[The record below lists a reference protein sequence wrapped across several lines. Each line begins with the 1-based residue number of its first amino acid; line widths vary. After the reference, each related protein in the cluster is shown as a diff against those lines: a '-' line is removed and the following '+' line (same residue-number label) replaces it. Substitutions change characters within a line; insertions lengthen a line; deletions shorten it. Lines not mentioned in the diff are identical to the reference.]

1 MTSFLPSLNPTPAFP
16 KHYGGPYPVGTVDI
30 EIPVSEL
37 PSVARTPDP
46 SITTV
51 SFRVFYPCEGPHSSP
66 KPVYWIPD
74 PQHGYVSAY
83 ARFLGASSKISQL
96 IAYFPR
102 LLYHITIPAVRNAKI
117 LAAPG
122 ESKRWPVVVFSHGL
136 GGSRNAYSHLLGSLS
151 SYGLVAIAPEH
162 REGSAPISYIKQG
175 NGSDPVHIDYRSI
188 PHTPSREVEEARDEQ
203 LRIRLWE
210 LGLIHSALLMIDEG
224 AKVSNIASD
233 VSSNKTEVQNEL
245 LTFGGLL
252 DVHTPGSIAWAG
264 HSFGAA
270 TVYQFVKSVFYR
282 PAGRLLQS
290 SQGYHPLYVPA
301 EDSSITSQI
310 TPQSTV
316 ALLDLWTLPL
326 RSASTTW
333 LWRKPLPCYESGGRG
348 GANVLVILSEAFFKW
363 RGNLIST
370 KQAVSAGPSGDRR
383 HDPGKSHPHIFY
395 PVKTAHVSQSDFG
408 ILFPW
413 ATKKFMKAE
422 EPERTLTLNVL
433 AILELMRQSGK
444 DVASLS
450 DVDRNAV
457 LETVQGTSN
466 GHAISNVVHKK
477 HAHGNGSL
485 HPSEQPSK
493 ADVAILSPQ
502 SSIRGWIAVSVDVED
517 KPGEAT
523 NQKTGSDADPSE
535 AVMES
540 EFMNGNEDQEK
551 KSHQISE

>member
-1 MTSFLPSLNPTPAFP
+1 MTSYLPSLNPTPAFP

-37 PSVARTPDP
+37 QSVARTPDS

-51 SFRVFYPCEGPHSSP
+51 SFRAFYPCENPLSSP

-83 ARFLGASSKISQL
+83 ARFLGASSRISQL
-96 IAYFPR
+96 LAYFPR
-102 LLYHITIPAVRNAKI
+102 LLYHITIPAVRNAKV
-117 LAAPG
+117 LAAPT
-122 ESKRWPVVVFSHGL
+122 ESKRWPVLVFSHGL

-151 SYGLVAIAPEH
+151 SYGIVAIAPEH

-175 NGSDPVHIDYRSI
+175 NGSEAVHIDYRSI

-210 LGLIHSALLMIDEG
+210 LGLIYEALLMIDKG
-224 AKVSNIASD
+224 TKLSNIASEA
-233 VSSNKTEVQNEL
+233 SSDKTEVQNEL
-245 LTFGGLL
+245 LTFGALL
-252 DVHTPGSIAWAG
+252 DIHRPGSISWAG

-282 PAGRLLQS
+282 PSNRVLQS
-290 SQGYHPLYVPA
+290 FEGYHPLYIPA
-301 EDSSITSQI
+301 DDSSITRQI

-333 LWRKPLPCYESGGRG
+333 LWKKPLPCYEPGGRG

-383 HDPGKSHPHIFY
+383 HNPQKSHPHIFY

-433 AILELMRQSGK
+433 AILELLRQSGK
-444 DVASLS
+444 DIASFS
-450 DVDRNAV
+450 DVDRHTV
-457 LETVQGTSN
+457 LDGAQGTTN
-466 GHAISNVVHKK
+466 EHAISNVMHKK
-477 HAHGNGSL
+477 HGHANGSIRSSKQPSKGELDILSL
-485 HPSEQPSK
+485 HP
-493 ADVAILSPQ
+493 
-502 SSIRGWIAVSVDVED
+502 SIRGWIPVSVEVED
-517 KPGEAT
+517 RPGEAT
-523 NQKTGSDADPSE
+523 NEKTGSDADPSE

-540 EFMNGNEDQEK
+540 EIMNSNEKQEEK
-551 KSHQISE
+551 PDSTSQ

>member
-1 MTSFLPSLNPTPAFP
+1 MTSYLPSLNPTPAFP

-37 PSVARTPDP
+37 PSIAHTPNP

-51 SFRVFYPCEGPHSSP
+51 SFRVFYPCEIPHSSP

-83 ARFLGASSKISQL
+83 ARFLGASSRISQF

-102 LLYHITIPAVRNAKI
+102 LLYHITIPAVRNAKV
-117 LAAPG
+117 LAAPTK
-122 ESKRWPVVVFSHGL
+122 SKRWPVVVFSHGL

-151 SYGLVAIAPEH
+151 SYGIVAIAPEH
-162 REGSAPISYIKQG
+162 REGSAPITYIKQG
-175 NGSDPVHIDYRSI
+175 NGSKDEPVDYRSI
-188 PHTPSREVEEARDEQ
+188 PHSPSREVEDARDEQ

-210 LGLIHSALLMIDEG
+210 LGLIHEALLMIDKG
-224 AKVSNIASD
+224 AKLSNIASEA
-233 VSSNKTEVQNEL
+233 SSNKTEVQNEL

-252 DVHTPGSIAWAG
+252 DIHRPGSISWAG

-270 TVYQFVKSVFYR
+270 SVYQFVKSVFYR
-282 PAGRLLQS
+282 PSDRALQS
-290 SQGYHPLYVPA
+290 SEGYHPLYVPA
-301 EDSSITSQI
+301 DDSTITRQI

-333 LWRKPLPCYESGGRG
+333 LWKKPLPCYEPGGQG

-370 KQAVSAGPSGDRR
+370 KQAVSASPSHDRR

-444 DVASLS
+444 EVASLS

-457 LETVQGTSN
+457 LETVQGATN
-466 GHAISNVVHKK
+466 GHAISNVMHKK
-477 HAHGNGSL
+477 HGHTNGDL
-485 HPSEQPSK
+485 HASKQRSEEEL
-493 ADVAILSPQ
+493 DLLSQQ
-502 SSIRGWIAVSVDVED
+502 SSIRGWISVSVEVED
-517 KPGEAT
+517 QPGEAT
-523 NQKTGSDADPSE
+523 NEKTGLDADPSE

-540 EFMNGNEDQEK
+540 EIMNSNEDQEMK
-551 KSHQISE
+551 

>member
-1 MTSFLPSLNPTPAFP
+1 MSFLPSLNPTPAFP

-37 PSVARTPDP
+37 PSVAPTPDS

-51 SFRVFYPCEGPHSSP
+51 SFRVFYPCESPHSSP

-83 ARFLGASSKISQL
+83 ARFLGASSKLSQV

-102 LLYHITIPAVRNAKI
+102 LLYHITIPAVRNAKV
-117 LAAPG
+117 LAAPT

-151 SYGLVAIAPEH
+151 SYGIVAIAPEH

-175 NGSDPVHIDYRSI
+175 NGAEPVHVDYRSI

-203 LRIRLWE
+203 LKIRLWE
-210 LGLIHSALLMIDEG
+210 LGLVHEALLMIDKG
-224 AKVSNIASD
+224 AKLSNIASEA
-233 VSSNKTEVQNEL
+233 SSKKTEVQNEL
-245 LTFGGLL
+245 LTFGALL
-252 DVHTPGSIAWAG
+252 DVHRPGSISWAG

-270 TVYQFVKSVFYR
+270 TVYQFVKSVFYC
-282 PAGRLLQS
+282 PSDPGLQNS
-290 SQGYHPLYVPA
+290 GAYHPLYVPA
-301 EDSSITSQI
+301 DDSSIRSQI

-326 RSASTTW
+326 RSAATTW
-333 LWRKPLPCYESGGRG
+333 LWRKPLPCYESSG

-370 KQAVSAGPSGDRR
+370 KQAVSADPSGDRR
-383 HDPGKSHPHIFY
+383 HDPAKSRPHIFY
-395 PVKTAHVSQSDFG
+395 PFKTAHVSQSDFG

-422 EPERTLTLNVL
+422 EPERTLKLNVL
-433 AILELMRQSGK
+433 AILELMRQNGK
-444 DVASLS
+444 DIASLS
-450 DVDRNAV
+450 EADRHAV
-457 LETVQGTSN
+457 LEQVQGTAN
-466 GHAISNVVHKK
+466 GHAISNVMHQK
-477 HAHGNGSL
+477 HGHANGSL
-485 HPSEQPSK
+485 HQSK
-493 ADVAILSPQ
+493 QASPAEIDMLSPQ
-502 SSIRGWIAVSVDVED
+502 SSIRGWVPVSVDVED

-523 NQKTGSDADPSE
+523 NEKTGSDADPSE

-540 EFMNGNEDQEK
+540 EVMNSNEDHENE
-551 KSHQISE
+551 SHHTPE

>member
-1 MTSFLPSLNPTPAFP
+1 MASLLPSLNPTPAFP

-37 PSVARTPDP
+37 PSVTRTPDS
-46 SITTV
+46 SISTV
-51 SFRVFYPCEGPHSSP
+51 SFRVFYPCESPHSSV

-83 ARFLGASSKISQL
+83 ARFLGASSRISQL

-102 LLYHITIPAVRNAKI
+102 LLYHIKIPAVRNAKV
-117 LAAPG
+117 LVAPT

-151 SYGLVAIAPEH
+151 SYGIVAIAPEH

-175 NGSDPVHIDYRSI
+175 NGSEPVPIDYRSI
-188 PHTPSREVEEARDEQ
+188 SHTPSREVEEARDEQ

-210 LGLIHSALLMIDEG
+210 LGLVYEALLMIDKG
-224 AKVSNIASD
+224 AKLSNIVSE
-233 VSSNKTEVQNEL
+233 VSSKKTEIQNEL
-245 LTFGGLL
+245 LTFGALL
-252 DVHTPGSIAWAG
+252 DVHRPGSISWAG

-282 PAGRLLQS
+282 PADQVLQNS
-290 SQGYHPLYVPA
+290 GGYHPLYVPA
-301 EDSSITSQI
+301 DNSPIRRQI

-326 RSASTTW
+326 RSASTKW
-333 LWRKPLPCYESGGRG
+333 LWKKPLPCYESDGRG

-370 KQAVSAGPSGDRR
+370 KQAVSAGPSDDRR
-383 HDPGKSHPHIFY
+383 HDSGKPPPHIFY

-433 AILELMRQSGK
+433 AIRELMRQNGK

-450 DVDRNAV
+450 DVDRHAV
-457 LETVQGTSN
+457 LGTIQATAN
-466 GHAISNVVHKK
+466 EHATSDIVHKK
-477 HAHGNGSL
+477 HAQTNGNF
-485 HPSEQPSK
+485 HPSEQATL
-493 ADVAILSPQ
+493 ADIDILSLQ
-502 SSIRGWIAVSVDVED
+502 SSIRGWIPVSVNVED
-517 KPGEAT
+517 NPGEAT
-523 NQKTGSDADPSE
+523 NEKTGSDADPSE

-540 EFMNGNEDQEK
+540 EFMNSNKDQEEN
-551 KSHQISE
+551 SHRISE

>member
-1 MTSFLPSLNPTPAFP
+1 M
-16 KHYGGPYPVGTVDI
+16 
-30 EIPVSEL
+30 
-37 PSVARTPDP
+37 
-46 SITTV
+46 
-51 SFRVFYPCEGPHSSP
+51 SP
-66 KPVYWIPD
+66 
-74 PQHGYVSAY
+74 
-83 ARFLGASSKISQL
+83 L
-96 IAYFPR
+96 IRGDRYFPR

-117 LAAPG
+117 FAAPS

-151 SYGLVAIAPEH
+151 SYGVVAIAPEH

-175 NGSDPVHIDYRSI
+175 NGSDPTPIDYRSI

-210 LGLIHSALLMIDEG
+210 LGLVHSALLMIDEG

-233 VSSNKTEVQNEL
+233 VSSNKTEIQNEL

-252 DVHTPGSIAWAG
+252 DVHRPGSITWAG

-270 TVYQFVKSVFYR
+270 TVYQFVKSVFFR
-282 PAGRLLQS
+282 PSDRVLQS
-290 SQGYHPLYVPA
+290 SQGYHPLYVPI
-301 EDSSITSQI
+301 ENSSITSQI

-316 ALLDLWTLPL
+316 ALLDLWTLSL
-326 RSASTTW
+326 RSASTAW

-383 HDPGKSHPHIFY
+383 HDPRKSCPHIFY

-450 DVDRNAV
+450 DVDRLAV
-457 LETVQGTSN
+457 LETVQGTTN
-466 GHAISNVVHKK
+466 GHTISNAIHKK
-477 HAHGNGSL
+477 HIHGNGSL
-485 HPSEQPSK
+485 HPPKQPSK
-493 ADVAILSPQ
+493 TDIDMLSPQ

-523 NQKTGSDADPSE
+523 NEKTGSDADPSE

-540 EFMNGNEDQEK
+540 EFMNSNGDQGK
-551 KSHQISE
+551 KSHQTSE